1 MNSIPT
7 VQTMSAR
14 IRAMLAEGTPD
25 ATIAQTLGVP
35 VGRVYGVRSYDNR
48 KLKPK
53 KTKTKTKK
61 TMARAK
67 PVRIATKRGVD
78 FVPTF
83 LATPPSLW
91 ERIRSV
97 FR

>member
-25 ATIAQTLGVP
+25 KTIAQTLGIP
-35 VGRVYGVRSYDNR
+35 ISRVYGVRSYDNT
-48 KLKPK
+48 KN
-53 KTKTKTKK
+53 KTKAKSKKSKTK
-61 TMARAK
+61 ARAK

-83 LATPPSLW
+83 LAAPPSLW

>member
-53 KTKTKTKK
+53 KIKTKK
-61 TMARAK
+61 TVARAK